1 MGNARSKA
9 SNKGKQT
16 NKLALIGGIVV
27 ALLFVCCIILTVIV
41 DTGVTDRSKIVMS
54 TDNYK
59 VNGSMLKYFYNT
71 QLNSFY
77 SSYGSYA
84 SYMGLD
90 FSKSLKD
97 QLCSMTEDANDTWY
111 DYFMDI
117 TTSQLEQYLVYC
129 EAAKEAGVK
138 LEDEDIE
145 NIDEAI
151 ASIETTAN
159 SSGYSLAGYITMA
172 YGSGVKE
179 KDVRECL
186 ELVQLYAKYGEIK
199 YDGFKDS
206 ATDDDVNKQVE
217 DYITKYL
224 VADYLSFTWTATNKE
239 LKEADYE
246 TTEAYEAAKKEADDK
261 YEKLKAK
268 YDGYAET
275 LKAKTTYEEF
285 KEALEKI
292 IYDEEYESLK
302 DSDYTEK
309 LEEYKDEHKD
319 ATDAE
324 AEEAV
329 LKEIEEEAK
338 EAVEDAMES
347 ALTEAGSYNITS
359 DLGKWIFGT
368 EVKDKV
374 QDEDDED
381 EDKSDDSSK
390 DEEPVAAAKEGEI
403 FTNAT
408 SKEDEEESG
417 KYTITVAYLIK
428 AAGRD
433 ETPTKNV
440 GHILFD
446 ADDDDEDE
454 MKAAKEEAEKILNEY
469 LAGDKTKDA
478 FEKLG
483 EKYTADSSVFYDGVK
498 EGDMEDSFNDWLFS
512 LGDYDG
518 VVRNVGDTGLVETSY
533 GWHIMYY
540 NGDGHAYWYESAKA
554 DFISSEMEDWYE
566 AKTEQFKVTV
576 NEKAIEKVSL

>member
-77 SSYGSYA
+77 SSYA
-84 SYMGLD
+84 SYMELD

>member
-347 ALTEAGSYNITS
+347 ALTKAGSYNITS

-417 KYTITVAYLIK
+417 KYTVTVAYLIK

>member
-84 SYMGLD
+84 SDMELD

-347 ALTEAGSYNITS
+347 ALTKAGSYNITS

-417 KYTITVAYLIK
+417 KYTVTVAYLIK

>member
-84 SYMGLD
+84 SNMELD

>member
-84 SYMGLD
+84 SGMELD

>member
-84 SYMGLD
+84 SDMELD